1 MLTILRGGTVLD
13 PSQGI
18 HKILDV
24 AIDADRISEIG
35 FGLTPE
41 GEAREIDVRDK
52 YVCPGL
58 IDLHGHWYLGSAFG
72 IDPSICL
79 AGGVTTTVDA
89 GTAGFVN
96 FADFRRNQIDRSR
109 EEVLAFV
116 NIAACGIP
124 TALRG
129 ELEDLRMARPKETV
143 DVLLENPDVA
153 LGVKIRVGTMPGAN
167 STRALEY
174 AAEAARCAKVPLMVH
189 IGLGADTPAI
199 LRQLRPGDI
208 LTHCF
213 QNRAESIA
221 GAGKLMPEA
230 VLARNEGVIFDV
242 GHGCGS
248 FCWDVARRSFEY
260 DFHPDTIS
268 TDLHRYSINRW
279 AIDMP
284 TTMSKF
290 LHLGMTLDDVILK
303 STWQPAKA
311 IGREEQLGTL
321 RIGTVADILVFEV
334 EQGEFL
340 FEDTHLRTE
349 KASRRIRPT
358 LVIKA
363 GETTSPSEVPKNLRR
378 LYDCDYDLLKL
389 IEETAP

>member
-1 MLTILRGGTVLD
+1 MLD

-24 AIDADRISEIG
+24 AIDGDRISELG
-35 FGLTPE
+35 LGLTPQT
-41 GEAREIDVRDK
+41 EAREIDVRGK
-52 YVCPGL
+52 YVSPGL

-79 AGGVTTTVDA
+79 AGGVTTAVDA
-89 GTAGFVN
+89 GTAGFIN

-124 TALRG
+124 TNLMG
-129 ELEDLRMARPKETV
+129 ELEDLRMARPKETL
-143 DVLLENPDVA
+143 DVLLENRDIA
-153 LGVKIRVGTMPGAN
+153 LGVKIRVGTMTGAN
-167 STRALEY
+167 SAKALEY
-174 AAEAARCAKVPLMVH
+174 AAEAARSAKLPLMVH
-189 IGLGADTPAI
+189 IGLGADTAAV

-221 GAGKLMPEA
+221 GAEKLMPEA
-230 VLARNEGVIFDV
+230 VLARKEGIIFDV

-248 FCWDVARRSFEY
+248 FSWDVARRSFEY
-260 DFHPDTIS
+260 DFYPDTIS
-268 TDLHRYSINRW
+268 TDLHRYSIGRW

-311 IGREEQLGTL
+311 IGRGQQLGTL
-321 RIGTVADILVFEV
+321 RIGTVADILVFEL

-340 FEDTHLRTE
+340 FEDTHLKIE
-349 KASRRIRPT
+349 KASRRIKPA

-363 GETTSPSEVPKNLRR
+363 GQITNPSEVPKSLRR
-378 LYDCDYDLLKL
+378 LYDCDYEHLKL
-389 IEETAP
+389 VEEMAP

>member
-1 MLTILRGGTVLD
+1 MTILRGGTVLD

-24 AIDADRISEIG
+24 AIDGDRISEIG
-35 FGLTPE
+35 LGLTPQ
-41 GEAREIDVRDK
+41 GEAREIDVRGK

-89 GTAGFVN
+89 GTAGFIN
-96 FADFRRNQIDRSR
+96 FADFRHNQIDRSP

-124 TALRG
+124 TNLMG
-129 ELEDLRMARPKETV
+129 ELEDLRMARPKETL
-143 DVLLENPDVA
+143 DVLLENRDIA
-153 LGVKIRVGTMPGAN
+153 LGVKIRVGTMTGAN
-167 STRALEY
+167 SAKALEY
-174 AAEAARCAKVPLMVH
+174 AAEAARSAKLPLMVH
-189 IGLGADTPAI
+189 IGLGADTAAV

-221 GAGKLMPEA
+221 GAEKLMPEA
-230 VLARNEGVIFDV
+230 VLARKEGVIFDV

-248 FCWDVARRSFEY
+248 FSWDVARRSFEY
-260 DFHPDTIS
+260 DFYPDTIS
-268 TDLHRYSINRW
+268 TDLHRYSIGRW

-290 LHLGMTLDDVILK
+290 LHLGMTLDDVIHK
-303 STWQPAKA
+303 ATWQPAKA
-311 IGREEQLGTL
+311 IGREQQLGTL
-321 RIGTVADILVFEV
+321 RIGTVADILVFEL

-340 FEDTHLRTE
+340 FEDTHLKIE
-349 KASRRIRPT
+349 KASRRIKPA
-358 LVIKA
+358 LVIKV
-363 GETTSPSEVPKNLRR
+363 GQITNPNEVPKSLRR
-378 LYDCDYDLLKL
+378 LYDCDREHLKL
-389 IEETAP
+389 VEEMAP

>member
-1 MLTILRGGTVLD
+1 LLTILRGGTVLD

-24 AIDADRISEIG
+24 AIDGDRISELG
-35 FGLTPE
+35 LGLTPQT
-41 GEAREIDVRDK
+41 EAREIDVRGK
-52 YVCPGL
+52 YVSPGL

-79 AGGVTTTVDA
+79 AGGVTTAVDA
-89 GTAGFVN
+89 GTAGFIN

-124 TALRG
+124 TNLMG
-129 ELEDLRMARPKETV
+129 ELEDLRMARPKETL
-143 DVLLENPDVA
+143 DVLLENRDIA
-153 LGVKIRVGTMPGAN
+153 LGVKIRVGTMTGAN
-167 STRALEY
+167 SAKALEY
-174 AAEAARCAKVPLMVH
+174 AAEAARSAKLPLMVH
-189 IGLGADTPAI
+189 IGLGADTAAV

-221 GAGKLMPEA
+221 GAEKLMPEA
-230 VLARNEGVIFDV
+230 VLARKEGIIFDV

-248 FCWDVARRSFEY
+248 FSWDVARRSFEY
-260 DFHPDTIS
+260 DFYPDTIS
-268 TDLHRYSINRW
+268 TDLHRYSIGRW

-311 IGREEQLGTL
+311 IGRGQQLGTL
-321 RIGTVADILVFEV
+321 RIGTVADILVFEL

-340 FEDTHLRTE
+340 FEDTHLKIE
-349 KASRRIRPT
+349 KASRRIKPA

-363 GETTSPSEVPKNLRR
+363 GQITNPSEVPKSLRR
-378 LYDCDYDLLKL
+378 LYDCDYEHLKL
-389 IEETAP
+389 VEEMAP

>member
-24 AIDADRISEIG
+24 AIDGDRISELG
-35 FGLTPE
+35 LGLTPQT
-41 GEAREIDVRDK
+41 EAREIDVRGK
-52 YVCPGL
+52 YVSPGL

-79 AGGVTTTVDA
+79 AGGVTTAVDA
-89 GTAGFVN
+89 GTAGFIN

-124 TALRG
+124 TNLMG
-129 ELEDLRMARPKETV
+129 ELEDLRMARPKETL
-143 DVLLENPDVA
+143 DVLLENRDIA
-153 LGVKIRVGTMPGAN
+153 LGVKIRVGTMTGAN
-167 STRALEY
+167 SAKALEY
-174 AAEAARCAKVPLMVH
+174 AAEAARSAKLPLMVH
-189 IGLGADTPAI
+189 IGLGADTAAV

-221 GAGKLMPEA
+221 GAEKLMPEA
-230 VLARNEGVIFDV
+230 VLARKEGIIFDV

-248 FCWDVARRSFEY
+248 FSWDVARRSFEY
-260 DFHPDTIS
+260 DFYPDTIS
-268 TDLHRYSINRW
+268 TDLHRYSIGRW

-311 IGREEQLGTL
+311 IGRGQQLGTL
-321 RIGTVADILVFEV
+321 RIGTVADILVFEL

-340 FEDTHLRTE
+340 FEDTHLKIE
-349 KASRRIRPT
+349 KASRRIKPA

-363 GETTSPSEVPKNLRR
+363 GQITNPSEVPKSLRR
-378 LYDCDYDLLKL
+378 LYDCDYEHLKL
-389 IEETAP
+389 VEEMAP

>member
-1 MLTILRGGTVLD
+1 MTILRGGTVLD

-24 AIDADRISEIG
+24 AIDGDRISEIG
-35 FGLTPE
+35 LGLTPQ
-41 GEAREIDVRDK
+41 GEAREIDVRGK

-89 GTAGFVN
+89 GTAGFIN
-96 FADFRRNQIDRSR
+96 FADFRHNQIDRSP

-124 TALRG
+124 TNLMG
-129 ELEDLRMARPKETV
+129 ELEDLRMARPKETL
-143 DVLLENPDVA
+143 DVLLENRDIA
-153 LGVKIRVGTMPGAN
+153 LGVKIRVGTMTGAN
-167 STRALEY
+167 SAKALEY
-174 AAEAARCAKVPLMVH
+174 AAEAARSAKLPLMVH
-189 IGLGADTPAI
+189 IGLGADTAAV

-221 GAGKLMPEA
+221 GAEKLMPEA
-230 VLARNEGVIFDV
+230 VLARKEGVIFDV

-248 FCWDVARRSFEY
+248 FSWDVARRSFEY
-260 DFHPDTIS
+260 DFYPDTIS
-268 TDLHRYSINRW
+268 TDLHRYSIGRW

-303 STWQPAKA
+303 ATWQPAKA
-311 IGREEQLGTL
+311 IGREQQLGTL
-321 RIGTVADILVFEV
+321 RIGTVADILVFEL

-340 FEDTHLRTE
+340 FEDTHLKIE
-349 KASRRIRPT
+349 KASRRIKPA
-358 LVIKA
+358 LVIKV
-363 GETTSPSEVPKNLRR
+363 GQITNPNEVPKSLRR
-378 LYDCDYDLLKL
+378 LYDCDREHLKL
-389 IEETAP
+389 VEEMAP